1 MIVSNPLGR
10 QLLRT
15 LGLFLVSLYL
25 STSFVAAQS
34 CSAACAALDISYSIS
49 NADQCIITF
58 TAEQAGDTP
67 VGYES
72 DVQWTWSL
80 DGIESAT
87 SNAMTLSYEATQ
99 SSEVVT
105 LEAGLTPIGTEA
117 PCVCSLDID
126 LDVALFDFNWP
137 CSCLPGDGPVADFD
151 FTGLGQCGGVL
162 SFENASAGAG
172 LDYAWT
178 FGEDGNYGV
187 SSEFNPIV
195 TFNIPGG
202 GVSQVPVTLSVVDE
216 NGCTDTW
223 TEEIP
228 VLQTPDPWFVEAEPI
243 CTNNESWPIPFSLL
257 NSNSNYFEDNGLTQ
271 LTIDWGNGDV
281 DVLTAMEVPF
291 TTEYF
296 GYGTYTISFTAL
308 GTNGCASVAQDQLFV
323 GSNPEI
329 ETASPG
335 MTAGLC
341 APELLVFPLTS
352 YENNDPATVYTVDF
366 GDGTAATFNHPPPS
380 TVEHIYAS
388 SSCGASGEFPANAF
402 HFSIEASNECLTTAT
417 NAIFIEVLEVVPP
430 PLSGPATVCVGST
443 GDYQVFG
450 GFQSF
455 TETGC
460 ELSSLSGNWEVI
472 ALQGQTPPV
481 LNMASGSEFEPTF
494 TEPGL
499 YQIDYVDDALIQAA
513 APCEYDA
520 TASLEVCVMASVEP
534 EWSWESTSVCI
545 PMEVQLSNDTPEP
558 PCGESIFSWTVQGG
572 AYEWAIGS
580 GANDENPELIFLEAA
595 NYTVS
600 LSVASGLNGVCGAA
614 SSQAILAS
622 TAAPEVF
629 INAASDSLC
638 VGATWNGQV
647 LINPGNTVLT
657 DFGWTL
663 DGLEVGPTSPGPLPQ
678 VIETVG
684 LHTVEVSA
692 SNSCGTAVQQYAV
705 FAAPIPEIT
714 FNAPYASCNGFP
726 VEITA
731 SGGNSYFWSATEQAL
746 DDGFD
751 SDSSVTYIMNG
762 YLLGSVVGTQAYG
775 SFSCSSTEN
784 FSVNASPVPSLE
796 IVGES
801 MICDGGTL
809 DLNASVSLWGS
820 YFVNWIGHDTAV
832 EGNEFTLSI
841 DPGEEGPFEI
851 EAIVTSYGGG
861 CTDTASWT
869 VHVQQ
874 LPEVEAGAAI
884 EVCNQSIEVLL
895 DSGFPAGGTW
905 TGPGVVSPEGLF
917 NPEFLEVG
925 DSSLTY
931 TYADAFGCASEDTLN
946 VAVGSP
952 QAINVVSDST
962 VCESEEMIGLGSL
975 ASPEGGTWSGEGVF
989 GALSDSLNISVL
1001 SAGSYNLVYAL
1012 GEGTCYVTDTLEL
1025 TILESPQ
1032 LWVHPIG
1039 GLPCMGDS
1047 LEIEALTVGGAG
1059 GGYAYNWST
1068 NVDVSSTDS
1077 SHAFLSVEAITEIVL
1092 TVTDNMGCSVT
1103 DELIILPFPQP
1114 IILMPEN
1121 FEECMQD
1128 IEVSLPEVNPIG
1140 GLWSGPGVVESA
1152 TGMFN
1157 PSLVGLGTTM
1167 LNYSATNVF
1176 GCSQT
1181 DSVQVELIEVELAE
1195 AGEDMF
1201 VCETEGVITLEGAS
1215 PAGGTW
1221 SGPGVIDSIAG
1232 LVDVAQLSFGTTI
1245 LTYSTGSGSCLH
1257 SDNRIVHVVGNPE
1270 VVIVSSEADNLA
1282 CAGDSVIWTAQA
1294 LGGNVSSS
1302 SDYQFDW
1309 TGSATPDLD
1318 NPAQAWWI
1326 AISPETIVQVLVTDT
1341 LGCQVEIAQSIAVES
1356 LPILELP
1363 QNIQE
1368 CAQSIEVLLPAA
1380 IPLGGMWSGPGV
1392 VDASLGL
1399 FNPGSFEAGF
1409 WELTYSYTN
1418 ASGCSANAGT
1428 TIEIIEPET
1437 VVAGD
1442 DLAICA
1448 SDEVIQLGGFS
1459 PAIGGTWSGTG
1470 VLDTSTGSV
1479 DIAELTPATYA
1490 LVYQTGLGSCAVE
1503 DTLSLTILEVPEVN
1517 GISAATTC
1525 LNSALD
1531 VSLEVTG
1538 GEAPYLVNW
1547 LTAVDSVSE
1556 DGMSASVLA
1565 GDSGEAWLEAE
1576 LSDLNGCMAS
1586 VSWTFEVLE
1595 LPVVYAGPDRVFCDQ
1610 PVLTQLTG
1618 NSPEILEGGQ
1628 GSFYGLGAALLAV
1641 SADGVFDPSV
1651 ASAGTFEV
1659 VYAFENAA
1667 TTCTQTDTLIV
1678 IVNTPDAFT
1687 AGPDTVVCA
1696 NATLVQFEGFDS
1708 SLDVV
1713 WSGQTDAANA
1723 ALVDAVNG
1731 VVNPQLLSVGIHVFQ
1746 ASTGVETC
1754 LVTDERSIE
1763 IQPLPVIE
1771 IASDESFCASMGLVE
1786 LSGPAP
1792 NGGLWIGEGVEDPL
1806 LGMFDTD
1813 QTPGPFELAYTFTD
1827 ALTGCSDTVPHQVV
1841 IQPLPIAQIE
1851 AADVACN
1858 TVPWAAASS
1867 SIDASETTWIVNGSP
1882 VEDDALEILLTD
1894 AGWSIVQL
1902 FVANE
1907 WGCVDSTLMEVEVVS
1922 APVALMEPSVL
1933 SGCAPLDVAF
1943 ENQSTASRA
1952 SYAWSINGQ
1961 LYADTVPPLQTFQQ
1975 GDDVVNYGA
1984 LLTVTNACGSSQD
1997 SSEIAVLPHP
2007 QMAIA
2012 MSEDSVCSPYTA
2024 EFINA
2029 SVGNPE
2035 VLNWDFGNGQ
2045 LGSGW
2050 NPEWPTY
2057 SVNDLPVAYD
2067 VSLFGSNACG
2077 IDTATT
2083 VIWVE
2088 PNSTVAMFDLSA
2100 VSGCAPMELTVTD
2113 LSVDATQMT
2122 FDFGN
2127 GQVSSDS
2134 TATALFEDEGSYLV
2148 TQYISNG
2155 CSYDTASV
2163 VIEVVDAPDFQWV
2176 VDATTLCAGEIGV
2189 FGIESNDMGS
2199 VQWSFGD
2206 DNTATGP
2213 EATHAW
2219 EATGTH
2225 WVYVELG
2232 TALMACS
2239 HVDSLEMTVHPT
2251 PELEVTASDL
2261 EGCSPLTVAFTNTT
2275 VDAAVW
2281 LWDFADSSASS
2292 DVASPDH
2299 MFTNEGLD
2307 VVHFDVLV
2315 EGESSE
2321 SCVASEVIQITVL
2334 PLPLVEFALDANSAC
2349 GNPAQVQTLNSSQEA
2364 INFAWSLDGNIGS
2377 SMFAPNLEVAGVGVH
2392 TIQLAA
2398 SNAYGCESMME
2409 QTFEVYANPL
2419 PALAVDP
2426 DAGCQPLMLWLNDQ
2440 STGAVTS
2447 TLHIDLD
2454 GLTVYSG
2461 QVPTEEIA
2469 LTEVGVHT
2477 LTLEVVSSEGCVQ
2490 TMAIPQTVEVW
2501 PTPDVDFST
2510 DPYAGTASEPHPLN
2524 STWNF
2529 ENETETGTASFW
2541 EFGDGASSSQ
2551 WNASH
2556 SYDVAGTY
2564 PVTLTVY
2571 NEFGCFQELTQS
2583 VEILENLQVF
2593 IPNAFTPPSG
2603 GYSDGVNDGWRPE
2616 VSDVSLID
2624 QYDLKV
2630 FNRWGQLVW
2639 QTQDPE
2645 AYWLGSAQ
2653 PNGSYFAGD
2662 DVYTWVL
2669 QIKSNTLVGFSRE
2682 WKGHVTLFR

>member
-1 MIVSNPLGR
+1 MIVSNPFGR

-25 STSFVAAQS
+25 STSFVAAQG
-34 CSAACAALDISYSIS
+34 CGAACAALDISYSIS
-49 NADQCIITF
+49 NSDECIITF
-58 TAEQAGDTP
+58 TAENTGDLP

-87 SNAMTLSYEATQ
+87 SNPMTLFYEATQ
-99 SSEVVT
+99 SIEVVT
-105 LEAGLTPIGTEA
+105 LEGGLMPTGTEA

-202 GVSQVPVTLSVVDE
+202 GVSQVPVTLSVIDE

-228 VLQTPDPWFVEAEPI
+228 VVQTPDPWFVETEPI
-243 CTNNESWPIPFSLL
+243 CTSNESWPIPFSLL

-281 DVLTAMEVPF
+281 DVLTAMEIPF

-308 GTNGCASVAQDQLFV
+308 GTNGCASVAQDELFV

-341 APELLVFPLTS
+341 VPELLAFPLTS

-366 GDGTAATFNHPPPS
+366 GDGAAATFNHPPPS
-380 TVEHIYAS
+380 TVEHVYAS
-388 SSCGASGEFPANAF
+388 SSCGASGELPANAF

-430 PLSGPATVCVGST
+430 TLAGPMTLCVGAT
-443 GDYQVFG
+443 GDYHVSG
-450 GFQSF
+450 GFQNF

-460 ELSSLSGNWEVI
+460 ELSSVSGNWEVI
-472 ALQGQTPPV
+472 ALQGQTPSL
-481 LNMASGSEFEPTF
+481 LNMASGSEFQPTF

-499 YQIDYVDDALIQAA
+499 YQIVYEDDVLIQAA

-600 LSVASGLNGVCGAA
+600 LTVASGLNGVCGAA
-614 SSQAILAS
+614 SSQSILSS

-638 VGATWNGQV
+638 VGETWNGQV
-647 LINPGNTVLT
+647 LINPGNTFLT

-663 DGLEVGPTSPGPLPQ
+663 DGLEVGPTSPAPLSQ
-678 VIETVG
+678 IIETVG

-692 SNSCGTAVQQYAV
+692 SNSCGTDVQQYAV

-726 VEITA
+726 VDITA
-731 SGGNSYFWSATEQAL
+731 SGGNSYFWSATEQAF

-751 SDSSVTYIMNG
+751 SDSSVTYIMDGN
-762 YLLGSVVGTQAYG
+762 LLGSVVGSQVYG

-784 FSVNASPVPSLE
+784 FSVVASAVPSLE

-869 VHVQQ
+869 VNVQQ

-895 DSGFPAGGTW
+895 DSGLPVGGTW
-905 TGPGVVSPEGLF
+905 SGSGVVSPEGLF
-917 NPEFLEVG
+917 NAGSLDVG
-925 DSSLTY
+925 GSSLI
-931 TYADAFGCASEDTLN
+931 YAYSDASGCASEDTLS
-946 VAVGSP
+946 VAVVSA
-952 QAINVVSDST
+952 QVVNIMSDFA
-962 VCESEEMIGLGSL
+962 VCQSQEIMSLESV
-975 ASPEGGTWSGEGVF
+975 ASPEGGTWIGAGVF
-989 GALSDSLNISVL
+989 GASSDSLNLGVL
-1001 SAGSYNLVYAL
+1001 SAGLHQLVYAL
-1012 GEGTCYVTDTLEL
+1012 GEGTCFVTDTLEL
-1025 TILESPQ
+1025 TILESPAV
-1032 LWVHPIG
+1032 WIHTIG
-1039 GLPCMGDS
+1039 GLPCMGDY
-1047 LEIEALTVGGAG
+1047 LEVEALTGAGSG
-1059 GGYAYNWST
+1059 GGYSYNWST
-1068 NVDVSSTDS
+1068 NVDVSTTDS
-1077 SHAFLSVEAITEIVL
+1077 SHVFIQVEAISEIFV
-1092 TVTDNMGCSVT
+1092 TVTDAYGCSASDDLT
-1103 DELIILPFPQP
+1103 ILPFPTP
-1114 IILMPEN
+1114 SISMPEA

-1128 IEVSLPEVNPIG
+1128 IEVSLPMVNPIG
-1140 GLWSGPGVVESA
+1140 GTWSGLGVVESA
-1152 TGMFN
+1152 TGVFN
-1157 PSLVGLGTTM
+1157 PSLVGLGTAV
-1167 LNYSATNVF
+1167 LSYSATNVY

-1181 DSVQVELIEVELAE
+1181 DSVQVNLVEVELAE
-1195 AGEDMF
+1195 AGDDVF
-1201 VCETEGVITLEGAS
+1201 VCETEGVIVLEGAS
-1215 PAGGTW
+1215 PEGGSW
-1221 SGPGVIDSIAG
+1221 SGTGVIDAAAG
-1232 LVDVAQLSFGTTI
+1232 LVDVAQLSIGTTV

-1257 SDNRIVHVVGNPE
+1257 SDSRICHVLGNPT
-1270 VVIVSSEADNLA
+1270 VAIVSSEEDNLA
-1282 CAGDSVIWTAQA
+1282 CAGDSVIWTANVS
-1294 LGGNVSSS
+1294 GGNVSNS

-1309 TGSATPDLD
+1309 IGSATTDLD
-1318 NPAQAWWI
+1318 NPAEAWWI
-1326 AISPETIVQVLVTDT
+1326 ANSTETTVQLMVTDT
-1341 LGCQVEIAQSIAVES
+1341 LGCQAEITQSIAVES
-1356 LPILELP
+1356 LPILQLP
-1363 QNIQE
+1363 QNVQE
-1368 CAQSIEVLLPAA
+1368 CAQSIELVLPVASP
-1380 IPLGGMWSGPGV
+1380 IGGMWSGPGV
-1392 VDASLGL
+1392 VDGSLGL
-1399 FNPGSFEAGF
+1399 FNPGFLETGL

-1428 TIEIIEPET
+1428 MIEIIDPEP
-1437 VVAGD
+1437 VFAGD

-1459 PAIGGTWSGTG
+1459 PANGGTWTGTG
-1470 VLDTSTGSV
+1470 VTDASSGLVNPAG
-1479 DIAELTPATYA
+1479 LTPSTYA
-1490 LVYQTGLGSCAVE
+1490 LVYHTGLGSCSVD
-1503 DTLSLTILEVPEVN
+1503 DTMNLTILELPMVEGV
-1517 GISAATTC
+1517 SAATTC
-1525 LNSALD
+1525 LNTTLD
-1531 VSLEVTG
+1531 VSLDVTG
-1538 GEAPYLVNW
+1538 GEAPYSVNW
-1547 LTAVDSVSE
+1547 LTDMASVSE
-1556 DGMSASVLA
+1556 DGMSASASAFDL
-1565 GDSGEAWLEAE
+1565 GEAWLEAE
-1576 LSDLNGCMAS
+1576 LSDLNGCNAS
-1586 VSWTFEVLE
+1586 VSWSFEVLDF
-1595 LPVVYAGPDRVFCDQ
+1595 PVVFAGPDRVFCDQ
-1610 PVLTQLTG
+1610 PVLAQLTG
-1618 NSPEILEGGQ
+1618 NSPEISEGGQ
-1628 GSFYGLGAALLAV
+1628 GSFYGLDGALQALE
-1641 SADGVFDPSV
+1641 SDGTFDPSL
-1651 ASAGTFEV
+1651 AGIGTFEV
-1659 VYAFENAA
+1659 VYTFESAA
-1667 TTCTQTDTLIV
+1667 TSCTQTDTLTV

-1708 SLDVV
+1708 SVDVV

-1731 VVNPQLLSVGIHVFQ
+1731 VVDPQLLSVGTHVFQ

-1792 NGGLWIGEGVEDPL
+1792 NGGMWIGEGVEDLL

-1841 IQPLPIAQIE
+1841 IQPLPVAQIE

-1858 TVPWAAASS
+1858 TVPWTATST
-1867 SIDASETTWIVNGSP
+1867 SINVSETTWMVNGLP
-1882 VEDDALEILLTD
+1882 VEDDALETLLTN

-1952 SYAWSINGQ
+1952 SYAWSLNGQ
-1961 LYADTVPPLQTFQQ
+1961 VFADTVPPLQTFEE
-1975 GDDVVNYGA
+1975 GDDVVNYDA

-1997 SSEIAVLPHP
+1997 SVEITVLPQP

-2012 MSEDSVCSPYTA
+2012 MPEDSVCSPYTA
-2024 EFINA
+2024 EFING

-2050 NPEWPTY
+2050 SPEWPTY
-2057 SVNDLPVAYD
+2057 SVNDLQVAYD
-2067 VSLFGSNACG
+2067 VSLVGSNACG
-2077 IDTATT
+2077 VDTTT
-2083 VIWVE
+2083 AVIWVE
-2088 PNSTVAMFDLSA
+2088 PNSTVALFDLSA
-2100 VSGCAPMELTVTD
+2100 VTGCAPMELTVTD

-2155 CSYDTASV
+2155 CSHDTVSV
-2163 VIEVVDAPDFQWV
+2163 VIEVVDAPEFQWV
-2176 VDATTLCAGEIGV
+2176 VDATTLCAGEIGA
-2189 FGIESNDMGS
+2189 FGIASNDMGS

-2206 DNTATGP
+2206 DNTATGA

-2219 EATGTH
+2219 EAPGTH
-2225 WVYVELG
+2225 WIYVELG

-2251 PELEVTASDL
+2251 PELEVMASNL

-2275 VDAAVW
+2275 ADAAVW

-2292 DVASPDH
+2292 NVASPDH

-2315 EGESSE
+2315 LGESSE
-2321 SCVASEVIQITVL
+2321 FCGASEVIQITVL
-2334 PLPLVEFALDANSAC
+2334 PLPHVEFALDANSAC

-2377 SMFAPNLEVAGVGVH
+2377 SMFAPSLEVAGVGAH

-2426 DAGCQPLMLWLNDQ
+2426 DAGCQPLMLWLDDQ
-2440 STGAVTS
+2440 STGAVNS

-2454 GLTVYSG
+2454 GITVYSG

-2477 LTLEVVSSEGCVQ
+2477 LTLEVVSIDGCVQ
-2490 TMAIPQTVEVW
+2490 TMDIPQTVEVW

-2541 EFGDGASSSQ
+2541 EFGDGMSSSQ

-2556 SYDVAGTY
+2556 SYDIAGTY

-2571 NEFGCFQELTQS
+2571 NEFGCFQELTKLI
-2583 VEILENLQVF
+2583 EIQENLQVF

-2630 FNRWGQLVW
+2630 FSRGGQLVW

-2669 QIKSNTLVGFSRE
+2669 QIKSNTLLGFSRE
-2682 WKGHVTLFR
+2682 WKGHVTMFR